1 MQTSDIDLI
10 YLWVDGNDP
19 KWLVKKNQF
28 LGKIVDLHTEA
39 TTKAR
44 YADNGEFK
52 YSLRSV
58 EKNAPWIRKIFIV
71 TDDQTPVWL
80 DLQNEKVRIIDH
92 RQILPPESLPCY
104 NTGVIEHFL
113 WKIPD
118 LAEHFLFANDDTFF
132 NRPVSPDF
140 FFTAEGLPVIRL
152 QRVFFGKLKNSVK
165 KVLHIPTSIYRKKIH
180 HSASLIEKKFGRYFS
195 FTPHHNIDA
204 YLKSDYRNVSENVFG
219 EEISRTLTNHIR
231 SENDIQRIIYNYFA
245 LSVKRGKLRFVG
257 RNESCR
263 IRMHNQDFSFFLRKY
278 QPALF
283 CLNDSHRA
291 TDEDRERVEPFLKQL
306 FPEKSSFEKQ

>member
-1 MQTSDIDLI
+1 MQTFDIDLV
-10 YLWVDGNDP
+10 YLWVDGDDP
-19 KWLVKKNQF
+19 KWLAKKNQF
-28 LGKIVDLHTEA
+28 LGKIVDMHSEA

-44 YADNGEFK
+44 YVDNGEFR

-58 EKNAPWIRKIFIV
+58 EKNAPWIRRIFIV
-71 TDDQTPVWL
+71 TDDQTPEWL

-92 RQILPPESLPCY
+92 RQILPAESLPCY

-132 NRPVSPDF
+132 NRALSPDF
-140 FFTAEGLPVIRL
+140 FFTSEGFPVIRL
-152 QRVFFGKLKNSVK
+152 QRVFFGKLKNRVK
-165 KVLHIPTSIYRKKIH
+165 QALHIYTSIYRKKIH
-180 HSASLIEKKFGRYFS
+180 HSASLIENKFGRYFS
-195 FTPHHNIDA
+195 FTPHHNVDA
-204 YLKSDYRNVSENVFG
+204 YLKSDYMNVSAVVFK
-219 EEISRTLTNHIR
+219 EEISRTLTNHMR
-231 SENDIQRIIYNYFA
+231 SENDIQRIIYNYYA
-245 LSVKRGKLRFVG
+245 LSVKRGRLRLVG

-263 IRMHNQDFSFFLRKY
+263 IRMHNPDFGLFIRKY

-291 TDEDRERVEPFLKQL
+291 TDSDRERVEPFLKQL
-306 FPEKSSFEKQ
+306 FPGKSSFEI